1 MRLLHK
7 MYKTSQSSLKVHILK
22 VFTLGTILMFVLVSS
37 LTMLVVD
44 FVEDRLIHRFV
55 EQVYFYKLSPQKS
68 EMQFAANAK
77 MYSFLEIPSHL
88 RGYIDGDK
96 MISEEFPVKN
106 GSLHLYYN
114 PNVSDKLLVVDV
126 DENELNRQ
134 DYISVLA
141 LLFSMFVISSTI
153 LLYAYFNLFKRVNH
167 EMLTYLDMLKRPKS
181 IHEELNNEQGFE
193 EIQQLY
199 FKIGQLVNVA
209 SHSSNEFISHE
220 IRNHLTIIS
229 SSSQM
234 LARFPNRE
242 DIQSRYTLLI
252 GSEIEKLSLV
262 VNSVLALTRQ
272 KYQTKTCNR
281 ILSKEEV
288 QCFINGD
295 NLINTQSIHLSF
307 FSAPSVC
314 IEPILLELLVSN
326 LVKNA
331 ARASSSEGVVH
342 IVVKEYHISVID
354 HGVGISERSIPEG
367 HGIGL
372 AFVQE
377 ICDKHKIK
385 FTLKNRV
392 HTGKGCIASLSFRSF
407 DEK

>member
-1 MRLLHK
+1 MRLTHK
-7 MYKTSQSSLKVHILK
+7 MYKTSQSSLKKYILK
-22 VFTLGTILMFVLVSS
+22 VFAIGILLMFVLVSS

-55 EQVYFYKLSPQKS
+55 EQVYSYKLSPKES
-68 EMQFAANAK
+68 EMQFVESAQ
-77 MYSFLEIPSHL
+77 MYSFLDIPSHL
-88 RGYIDGDK
+88 RGYIEDSK
-96 MISEEFPVKN
+96 MISEEFSVGS

-114 PNVSDKLLVVDV
+114 PTVSDKLLAVNV
-126 DENELNRQ
+126 DENELKRQ

-141 LLFSMFVISSTI
+141 LLFSMFAITSAA
-153 LLYAYFNLFKRVNH
+153 LLYVYYKLFHRVNH
-167 EMLTYLDMLKRPKS
+167 EILTYLHMLKKTKGFHGKLDS
-181 IHEELNNEQGFE
+181 EQGFE
-193 EIQQLY
+193 EIQELY
-199 FKIGQLVNVA
+199 SKIGQFINVV

-220 IRNHLTIIS
+220 IRNHLTVIS

-234 LARFPNRE
+234 LARFPDRE

-252 GSEIEKLSLV
+252 GTEIEKLSLI
-262 VNSVLALTRQ
+262 VNSVLALTRK

-281 ILSKEEV
+281 TLSKEEI
-288 QCFINGD
+288 QCIISEN
-295 NLINTQSIHLSF
+295 NLNKNQTVRLSF
-307 FSAPSVC
+307 FSAPNVC

-331 ARASSSEGVVH
+331 ARASLNEGLIH

-354 HGVGISERSIPEG
+354 EGGGMSEGAVPEG

-377 ICDKHKIK
+377 ICDKHKVK
-385 FTLKNRV
+385 FMLKNRI
-392 HTGKGCIASLSFRSF
+392 HTGKGCVASIVFR
-407 DEK
+407 